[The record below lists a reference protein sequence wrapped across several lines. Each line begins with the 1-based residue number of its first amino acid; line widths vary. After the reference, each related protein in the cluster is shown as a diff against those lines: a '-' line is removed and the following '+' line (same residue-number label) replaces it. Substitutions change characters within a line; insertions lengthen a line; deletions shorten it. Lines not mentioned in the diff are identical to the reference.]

1 MSGRDT
7 LGRRADYRLEIGELA
22 IDGFEADPAAIGQA
36 IRRELARLLVDPRG
50 PFGTLPQQ
58 SRSQVIRHVDIDA
71 RGLAADASPRE
82 IGQAAARAIVGRIT
96 ASAPGRQGGAR

>member
-1 MSGRDT
+1 MSGPDT
-7 LGRRADYRLEIGELA
+7 VGRPADYRLEIGELA

-36 IRRELARLLVDPRG
+36 IRRELARLLADPRG

-58 SRSQVIRHVDIDA
+58 SRSHVIRHVDIDA

-82 IGQAAARAIVGRIT
+82 IGQAAARAVVSRIT
-96 ASAPGRQGGAR
+96 AAAPGRRGGAR